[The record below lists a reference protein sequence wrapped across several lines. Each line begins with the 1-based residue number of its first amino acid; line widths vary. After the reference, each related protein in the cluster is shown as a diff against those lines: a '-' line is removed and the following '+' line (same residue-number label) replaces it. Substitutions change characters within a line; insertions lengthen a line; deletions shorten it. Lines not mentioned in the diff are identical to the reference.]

1 MSDRKL
7 NLSVIF
13 EAVDKATSKI
23 TGIRKSATEVGKEL
37 SKARKELKDLNDTQS
52 NVTSFIKL
60 KKQMVENNAKLVE
73 AQAKV
78 KKLATEMRQAEKPTR
93 EMERALARAKKEA
106 GDLAGRVD
114 RDSQSLQRMRDRLK
128 EAGVHTKKLAD
139 AQKDLKGKIAEAT
152 GRVDQQKEAYAGIMA
167 SGGKGGKGGPG
178 SFTDKT
184 VKAGLILG
192 TIKEAADIVS
202 APIMSDARAQEQM
215 TQIGIKANLSRE
227 KLAAMRGEIQRL
239 APQVRMLP
247 EQLRGGVDFLA
258 ASGVNPEQA
267 LRMMEPLGKAAHA
280 NFADIND
287 LAKAA
292 NSALSN
298 LKIPLGKDDIDRT
311 KETARVLDMMSVAG
325 KEGNFEFADMA
336 RSFPTLTA
344 RLSALGMSGA
354 DDVGMLS
361 AALQVAWT
369 ATGNADEAANNID
382 NLLMKINAKETTANF
397 AKFGIDLP
405 KAMKKAYA
413 DGKGPLEAIAQLTQ
427 QATRGDMTK
436 LSLLF
441 GDAQA
446 QTGVQSLIQNMKE
459 YERIRDK
466 TLGAGAAGEV
476 NRDFARR
483 AEDTS
488 SRWDKLMARWDVFK
502 EGVGNAL
509 SGVSNAGLGIIDAM
523 FAEKTMGL
531 IPVKTQQVATATST
545 GIAAG
550 MAQRRNEL
558 ALNQYWLTQQD
569 AAAAQQRSVVIGNQ
583 VGDGLAIGM
592 EQKAGRVSAA
602 AQSLAAAAQGQVR
615 KDLKIK
621 SPSRV
626 FMELGGFIS
635 SGLAEGIHRKGRGP
649 ALAASRMAAG
659 VAKAGAVS
667 LTPMASGRGGVAQGG
682 AMGGAGNITIQVY
695 GAPGQSVEEL
705 ANVVMRKLERAQG
718 VQGRRTYEGDR

>member
-13 EAVDKATSKI
+13 EAVDKATGKI

-93 EMERALARAKKEA
+93 EMERGLARAKKEA
-106 GDLAGRVD
+106 ADLAGRVD
-114 RDSQSLQRMRDRLK
+114 RDSEALQRMRDRLK
-128 EAGVHTKKLAD
+128 DAGIHTKKLAD

-167 SGGKGGKGGPG
+167 SGGKGAKGGPG
-178 SFTDKT
+178 SFTDQT

-192 TIKEAADIVS
+192 TLKEVSDIAS
-202 APIMSDARAQEQM
+202 APVITDARAQEQM

-267 LRMMEPLGKAAHA
+267 LKMMGPLGKAAHA

-336 RSFPTLTA
+336 RTFPTLTA
-344 RLSALGMSGA
+344 RLSALGMQGA
-354 DDVGMLS
+354 EDVGKLS
-361 AALQVAWT
+361 AALQVAYI
-369 ATGNADEAANNID
+369 ATGNADQAANNVD

-397 AKFGIDLP
+397 AKFGVDLP
-405 KAMKKAYA
+405 KALKKAYA
-413 DGKGPLEAIAQLTQ
+413 EGKAPLEAIAELTQ
-427 QATRGDMTK
+427 KATGGDMTK

-446 QTGVQSLIQNMKE
+446 QTAVQSLIQNWKE
-459 YERIRDK
+459 YIRIRDLALSG
-466 TLGAGAAGEV
+466 TAAGEV
-476 NRDFARR
+476 DRDFARR
-483 AEDTS
+483 SEDTT
-488 SRWDKLMARWDVFK
+488 SRWDRLMARWEVFK

-509 SGVSNAGLGIIDAM
+509 SGVTNAGLGLIDAM
-523 FAEKTMGL
+523 FTDKTMGL
-531 IPVKTQQVATATST
+531 IPMKAQQIATTTST

-569 AAAAQQRSVVIGNQ
+569 AAAAQQRSVLIGNQ

-635 SGLAEGIHRKGRGP
+635 SGLAEGITRKGRGP
-649 ALAASRMAAG
+649 ALAAQRMAAG
-659 VAKAGAVS
+659 VARAGAVS
-667 LTPMASGRGGVAQGG
+667 LSPIAPASSGLQQGG
-682 AMGGAGNITIQVY
+682 ALASGGSITIQVY

-705 ANVVMRKLERAQG
+705 ASVVMRKLEQAKG
-718 VQGRRTYEGDR
+718 VKTRSSYEGDR